1 MNIMTLRSTC
11 WIILVTFLIGLTT
24 VVEGAQPG
32 QPSAERISTFD
43 ERLTELGIKLFELN
57 VEVPQLYMRTMKEEG
72 AGDGLFSRLFN
83 DPITV
88 LEIAVEKNDQNVRAR
103 FYLAKAYF
111 AKSTRGEGKWS
122 RSLLAKAESQFSL
135 LLSRVSKK
143 PVPSNMVR
151 EARRSL
157 DDIRKI
163 QERQGELVD

>member
-1 MNIMTLRSTC
+1 MNNMALRSSC
-11 WIILVTFLIGLTT
+11 WILIVSFLIGFTT
-24 VVEGAQPG
+24 SVEGVQPG
-32 QPSAERISTFD
+32 QPSAERLSTFD

-57 VEVPQLYMRTMKEEG
+57 AAVPQLYMRSMKEEG

-88 LEIAVEKNDQNVRAR
+88 LEIAVERNDQNVRAR

-122 RSLLAKAESQFSL
+122 RALLAKAESQFSL
-135 LLSRVSKK
+135 LLSPISKK
-143 PVPSNMVR
+143 PVPSTMVR
-151 EARRSL
+151 EGRRSL

-163 QERQGELVD
+163 KERQGDLVD